1 MMKLLGLLLV
11 VSLRRRDR
19 RDAGD
24 VSAADTPEPGTA
36 LPDAPGTFRAD
47 GVSQS
52 DGAGTAGTAL
62 PGAGICGVSVPGA
75 GAFRAGTG
83 NASGRCLGVGHPSGQ
98 GNSGDGKESVSRPW
112 AKNWAQAT
120 WTVRPPRCPN
130 TAGGWNP
137 MPQRQAN
144 YAAGNNGSIAAWVF
158 WAAFWRQSC
167 FAERKNHGNRS
178 HF

>member
-1 MMKLLGLLLV
+1 MLRELSVQMAFRSLTVQELLEQLCREPAYAAFQFPVLVLSGLEQGMPLADAWESGIRQDKAIPETGKNLLL
-11 VSLRRRDR
+11 
-19 RDAGD
+19 
-24 VSAADTPEPGTA
+24 
-36 LPDAPGTFRAD
+36 
-47 GVSQS
+47 
-52 DGAGTAGTAL
+52 
-62 PGAGICGVSVPGA
+62 
-75 GAFRAGTG
+75 
-83 NASGRCLGVGHPSGQ
+83 
-98 GNSGDGKESVSRPW
+98 PW

-130 TAGGWNP
+130 TAGSWNP

-144 YAAGNNGSIAAWVF
+144 YAAGNNGPIAAWVF